1 MKQIINHNQSFLD
14 VVLQSTGGF
23 VDLFENAIE
32 NSKSIS
38 DEVIPGE
45 FLNVNT
51 KVVDNDIYEFFK
63 NKEVVPAFALSE
75 NDANQISPTGI
86 GYMQIE
92 NNFKV
97 S

>member
-1 MKQIINHNQSFLD
+1 MIQVKHNQSFLD

-23 VDLFENAIE
+23 VDLFKNAIE

-45 FLNVNT
+45 FLNINT
-51 KVVDNDIYEFFK
+51 AVIDKDIYEFFK
-63 NKEVVPAFALSE
+63 NKEIVPAFALSE
-75 NDANQISPTGI
+75 NDVNQISPTGI
-86 GYMQIE
+86 GFMQIE

>member
-1 MKQIINHNQSFLD
+1 MIQVKHNQSFLD

-38 DEVIPGE
+38 DEIIPGE
-45 FLNVNT
+45 FLNINT
-51 KVVDNDIYEFFK
+51 GVIDKDIYDFFL
-63 NKEVVPAFALSE
+63 NKEIVPAFALSK
-75 NDANQISPTGI
+75 NDVNQISPTGI
-86 GYMQIE
+86 GFMQIE